1 MGFDSRKIGGCLRRS
16 DTQARIAGFPLHLQ
30 SQTLA
35 RAQTNSTR
43 TIRVQSRGRSSG
55 SEHANLSNPSQH
67 LAFRETSVGGCGIK
81 PQPRLG
87 WRRSSRRR
95 VRGGI
100 DCGLFRPTIAPHFPF
115 HHAPARQAHGTKSGC
130 NIPRPKQFCK
140 SGAHKVGLFERI

>member
-1 MGFDSRKIGGCLRRS
+1 MGIDSRKIGGCLRRS

-30 SQTLA
+30 QQTLA
-35 RAQTNSTR
+35 RAQTSNTR

-67 LAFRETSVGGCGIK
+67 LAFGKTSVGGCGTK

-100 DCGLFRPTIAPHFPF
+100 DCRPFRPAIAPHFPF
-115 HHAPARQAHGTKSGC
+115 HHAPAKQAHGTKSVG
-130 NIPRPKQFCK
+130 NIPRPEQLCK
-140 SGAHKVGLFERI
+140 SRVGKVGFFERI